1 MLLKNVALKNKIIL
15 FWTIAILISA
25 FFILSGYMEI
35 TKHPATYPKTIRM
48 GYPPYFITT
57 LGIAKLIGSAVFLVP
72 MFRRLRE
79 WVFAAFTIDVIF
91 AFVSG
96 YTFASYG
103 DCIKALVVF
112 IILMIAYSLFIDIEK
127 TKSIKMHFD
136 ASY

>member
-1 MLLKNVALKNKIIL
+1 
-15 FWTIAILISA
+15 
-25 FFILSGYMEI
+25 MEI
-35 TKHPATYPKTIRM
+35 TKHPATYPKTIKM
-48 GYPPYFITT
+48 GYPPYFITL

-96 YTFASYG
+96 YTIGSYG
-103 DCIKALVVF
+103 DCIKAIVVF
-112 IILMIAYSLFIDIEK
+112 IIIMIAYSLFINIEK
-127 TKSIKMHFD
+127 RTSRTLHFE

>member
-1 MLLKNVALKNKIIL
+1 M
-15 FWTIAILISA
+15 FWTITVLISA
-25 FFILSGYMEI
+25 FFILSGYMEL

-48 GYPPYFITT
+48 GYPPYFITM
-57 LGIAKLIGSAVFLVP
+57 LGVAKLIGSAVFLVP

-96 YTFASYG
+96 YTIASYG
-103 DCIKALVVF
+103 DCIKATVVF
-112 IILMIAYSLFIDIEK
+112 IVIMIAYLLFIDIEK
-127 TKSIKMHFD
+127 RASRKMHLE